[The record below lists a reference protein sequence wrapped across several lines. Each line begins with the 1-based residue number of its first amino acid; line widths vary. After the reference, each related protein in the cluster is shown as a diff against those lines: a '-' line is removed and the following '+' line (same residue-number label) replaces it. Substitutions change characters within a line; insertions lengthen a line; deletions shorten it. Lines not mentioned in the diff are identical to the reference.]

1 MAGSYYEC
9 FFLDLLFPSS
19 FLFVGGSLF
28 TLLSSYSSPHTTY
41 SILNDRLWGRMLIS
55 RQMFIDF
62 AAMEG
67 FQYPEDFVL
76 LVEAIDGDR
85 ESPLAVRYRKLM
97 MDVMGPIQHECQ
109 ELIMNKKWLFTS
121 EGELSEY
128 LIEYM
133 LMVNSYKIIFSR
145 WETGNYDVHF
155 SSRRF
160 PPELIETL
168 QQQYLDAKQRV
179 DEVMKSLYKKPTV
192 REGLFSIFRP
202 LDENVSGIG
211 TPGNQDKE
219 KIRRKRF
226 SPIRPPLS
234 TS

>member
-1 MAGSYYEC
+1 MNVS
-9 FFLDLLFPSS
+9 LPHLVHSPSLLLQFSS
-19 FLFVGGSLF
+19 LISHIYF
-28 TLLSSYSSPHTTY
+28 H
-41 SILNDRLWGRMLIS
+41 DRLWGRMLIS

-128 LIEYM
+128 LLEYM

-179 DEVMKSLYKKPTV
+179 DEVMKSLSKKPTI
-192 REGLFSIFRP
+192 REGLCSPFRP
-202 LDENVSGIG
+202 LEENISGSG
-211 TPGNQDKE
+211 TIAGNQEKE

>member
-1 MAGSYYEC
+1 MTH
-9 FFLDLLFPSS
+9 FPS
-19 FLFVGGSLF
+19 LFHPFHHS
-28 TLLSSYSSPHTTY
+28 HTTIY
-41 SILNDRLWGRMLIS
+41 YHERLWGRMLIS

-128 LIEYM
+128 LLEYM

-179 DEVMKSLYKKPTV
+179 DEVMKSLSKKPTV
-192 REGLFSIFRP
+192 RDGFFSIFRP

-211 TPGNQDKE
+211 TGTTGNQDKE